1 MKRKPIALVLA
12 AGKGTRFKSNLIKI
26 LHPLLGKPMVSH
38 VLEMLRSL
46 GIEDILVV
54 VGYQKERVIEA
65 LQEEG
70 VQFVVQAE
78 QLGTA
83 HAVLAARDKLA
94 SFLDRDLLI
103 INGDLP
109 ILRAESLQPL
119 IETHFQAGN
128 ALTFVTAKMSN
139 PYGFGRVVEVAPGK
153 YKVIEEREASPEEKR
168 IKLAN
173 VGIYLGRIR
182 DLLEALP
189 QVSNDNSK
197 KEYYL
202 TDLIEILSCQDKKV
216 QPFILPESEEIV
228 GVNDRFELAQAIR
241 VLQRRRNREFCEKGV
256 TLLDPDSIWIEMEV
270 EIEPDTVIWPEV
282 ILAGRTRIGR
292 ECEIESFC
300 LIRDSKLKNKVH
312 VFPSSVI
319 EGSCLD
325 DETHV
330 GPFTHLRP
338 GTHLRRGSR
347 VGNFVEMKKTDFGPG
362 SKALHLSYLGD
373 SKVGQRVNVGAGT
386 ITCNYDGLKKYETV
400 IDDEVFVGSGTQ
412 LVAPVKV
419 GRGAYI
425 GAGSTITKNVSPEAL
440 AVARSRQIEKKGWAR
455 RKKRKKE

>member
-1 MKRKPIALVLA
+1 TM
-12 AGKGTRFKSNLIKI
+12 G
-26 LHPLLGKPMVSH
+26 
-38 VLEMLRSL
+38 
-46 GIEDILVV
+46 
-54 VGYQKERVIEA
+54 
-65 LQEEG
+65 
-70 VQFVVQAE
+70 
-78 QLGTA
+78 
-83 HAVLAARDKLA
+83 
-94 SFLDRDLLI
+94 
-103 INGDLP
+103 
-109 ILRAESLQPL
+109 
-119 IETHFQAGN
+119 
-128 ALTFVTAKMSN
+128 N

-373 SKVGQRVNVGAGT
+373 SKVGQRVNIGAGT

-400 IDDEVFVGSGTQ
+400 IEDEVFVGSGTQ

>member
-1 MKRKPIALVLA
+1 MKRKPVALVLA

-26 LHPLLGKPMVSH
+26 LHPLLGKPMVCH

-46 GIEDILVV
+46 GIKEILVV
-54 VGYQKERVIEA
+54 VGYQKERVIET

-83 HAVLAARDKLA
+83 HAVLSARDELA
-94 SFLDRDLLI
+94 SLLDRDLLI

-109 ILRAESLQPL
+109 ILRAEFLQPL
-119 IETHFQAGN
+119 IEAHLQGNN
-128 ALTFVTAKMSN
+128 ALTFVAATMSN
-139 PYGFGRVVEVAPGK
+139 PFGFGRVVEVAPGK

-189 QVSNDNSK
+189 QVRNDNSK

-202 TDLIEILSCQDKKV
+202 TDLIEILSFQGKKV

-241 VLQRRRNREFCEKGV
+241 VLQRRRNREFCQKGV

-270 EIEPDTVIWPEV
+270 EIEPDTIIWPGV
-282 ILAGRTRIGR
+282 VLAGQTKIGR
-292 ECEIESFC
+292 ECEIESYC
-300 LIRDSKLKNKVH
+300 VIRDSVLKNKVH

-425 GAGSTITKNVSPEAL
+425 GAGSTITKDVSPEAL